1 MAPSHRSP
9 TSAHLTSHLS
19 VRPEVAAALAAGAP
33 VVALESTII
42 SHGLPRPDNL
52 AVARQIEQTVRD
64 GGAVPATIAVVAGKV
79 CVGLDDDQLST
90 VATSDDVVKVS
101 VRDLGTV
108 VARGGHGAT
117 TVASTSHLAALA
129 GISVF
134 ATGGLGGVH
143 RGARD
148 SWDES
153 AALTTLGTTAITIV
167 CAGVKSILDVGA
179 TLERLET
186 LNIGLLGYRTDRF
199 PGFYLTDSGF
209 DLEWRVDSPAEVA
222 AVMAARHGLRLRSAL
237 LVANPLPPEDAL
249 DRRGPV
255 KLGGL
260 RSLVQ
265 IVDVHAVERVIIAP
279 GRDGEEEI
287 LDAIRVI
294 KGFEGADALM
304 ITTTAAEKFVFMFAA
319 GNPSPR
325 AVTLRLNE
333 HPDTVWIFDAS
344 SLSDVYLNA
353 QITLPPKM
361 AGALVG
367 RKVGVCDGSR
377 LVFGTAQRIYC
388 DWQDLG
394 KSHPILG
401 NAFADVGGTH
411 PTDVLL
417 ENAFRMEN

>member
-64 GGAVPATIAVVAGKV
+64 GGAVPATIAVVDGKV
-79 CVGLDDDQLST
+79 CVGLDDDQLAT

-153 AALTTLGTTAITIV
+153 ADLTTLGTTAITIV

-249 DRRGPV
+249 DQQMHDWTLTQGIAASTEAGITGKEVTPFLLDWVHRET
-255 KLGGL
+255 GGA
-260 RSLVQ
+260 SLVAN
-265 IVDVHAVERVIIAP
+265 IAIIRNNAALAAAIAVAAAAP
-279 GRDGEEEI
+279 
-287 LDAIRVI
+287 
-294 KGFEGADALM
+294 ALQ
-304 ITTTAAEKFVFMFAA
+304 A
-319 GNPSPR
+319 
-325 AVTLRLNE
+325 
-333 HPDTVWIFDAS
+333 
-344 SLSDVYLNA
+344 
-353 QITLPPKM
+353 
-361 AGALVG
+361 
-367 RKVGVCDGSR
+367 
-377 LVFGTAQRIYC
+377 
-388 DWQDLG
+388 
-394 KSHPILG
+394 
-401 NAFADVGGTH
+401 
-411 PTDVLL
+411 
-417 ENAFRMEN
+417 